1 MCVRGKM
8 DRGNNRSEPR
18 ARRGRPA
25 LARSPAAQQMPPSGS
40 HGSEVAWIPPGP
52 RLYDTA
58 YVLFVCMYPPCPPGA
73 FLLAMRA
80 SGMLPVDGS
89 NRSPPVPGPQ
99 YLRRP
104 VRQALAQ
111 SGTTL
116 AARAAAR
123 AADEGSDDGSDAG
136 SDDDSDD
143 STATGTRACT
153 APARTAAAGTRACK
167 AHAATLTGCCPQSR
181 SSTHRAAG
189 SASRTLTTACTR
201 AHSAQGPGTCCPFPC
216 TACSRVYCRQR
227 CRQIGRLWGRAA
239 GAGHGPQ

>member
-116 AARAAAR
+116 AAR
-123 AADEGSDDGSDAG
+123 
-136 SDDDSDD
+136 
-143 STATGTRACT
+143 
-153 APARTAAAGTRACK
+153 CK

-216 TACSRVYCRQR
+216 TASRVYCRQR
-227 CRQIGRLWGRAA
+227 CRQIGRL
-239 GAGHGPQ
+239 GAVLLVLVTDLNNTQSRWRVQV

>member
-1 MCVRGKM
+1 MRGKM

-116 AARAAAR
+116 AARAAAAMP
-123 AADEGSDDGSDAG
+123 AAMTAAMPVAVQHRDGHARMHSTSANGGGGHTRMQSTRSDTHWLLPPEPFFHPSGSRFRVQDPDDGVYPS
-136 SDDDSDD
+136 SL
-143 STATGTRACT
+143 STRTWNMLPVPLYRLQPRLLPAAVSTNRATVG
-153 APARTAAAGTRACK
+153 P
-167 AHAATLTGCCPQSR
+167 CCWCW
-181 SSTHRAAG
+181 
-189 SASRTLTTACTR
+189 SRTSITLK
-201 AHSAQGPGTCCPFPC
+201 
-216 TACSRVYCRQR
+216 
-227 CRQIGRLWGRAA
+227 A
-239 GAGHGPQ
+239 GGV

>member
-1 MCVRGKM
+1 MTFIKNKLGLPPCRSERRATAGRVCVSGCGENVGVCVRGKM

-123 AADEGSDDGSDAG
+123 AAAAT
-136 SDDDSDD
+136 
-143 STATGTRACT
+143 TAATTAAMPAAMTASMT
-153 APARTAAAGTRACK
+153 APRRAR
-167 AHAATLTGCCPQSR
+167 AHAQHQR
-181 SSTHRAAG
+181 ER
-189 SASRTLTTACTR
+189 RRR
-201 AHSAQGPGTCCPFPC
+201 AHAHAKHTQRHSLAVAPRAVLPPIGQQVPRPGP
-216 TACSRVYCRQR
+216 
-227 CRQIGRLWGRAA
+227 
-239 GAGHGPQ
+239 